1 MENKNT
7 GLNAFAS
14 NVAAE
19 ENGIWKEV
27 GDMSFLVA
35 RVGND
40 KWKDV
45 YKRLERQA
53 YGHQARNKNKRDAE
67 KDVAL
72 MLETLAR
79 TCILDWKDVYL
90 DAKAVK
96 YSVDESVKILTD
108 KRFHKLSELLLDFAM
123 DEDSYLEDEIKS
135 DEELAKN

>member
-1 MENKNT
+1 MENKNI
-7 GLNAFAS
+7 GLNLFAS
-14 NVAAE
+14 DVKAE
-19 ENGIWKEV
+19 EDGIWKEV

-53 YGHQARNKNKRDAE
+53 YGHQNRKKEKRDSD
-67 KDVAL
+67 KDVSL

-90 DAKAVK
+90 DGKVVK

-108 KRFHKLSELLLDFAM
+108 KRFHKLAELLLEYSM
-123 DEDSYLEDEIKS
+123 DEDAYLEEEIKS